1 MMKISLVFAVLFVST
16 YARGLPFGFHHG
28 NSPQR
33 LDTPDDQDVAAAA
46 AAGQAGQAQT
56 GGQVNEVGDTP
67 DDQDEAF
74 AAAAGQGAAAQ
85 GATTIAPLS
94 PGDGGDSSSSSSEE
108 GSDAPD
114 ASPGP
119 SPGPLPGA
127 GGQEVDTDNL
137 DDGAV
142 INAQGAPIFDNAV
155 EQTAGDSSGN
165 HVNVAPNA
173 APGGPSPLKVHQEH
187 AESQGRKSGALIA
200 ITTLGLVA
208 MVAATSFVAYKYK
221 DAISAR
227 LGM

>member
-1 MMKISLVFAVLFVST
+1 MHCRSIIIAVST

-33 LDTPDDQDVAAAA
+33 LDTPDDQDVAGAA

-67 DDQDEAF
+67 DDQDEF
-74 AAAAGQGAAAQ
+74 AAGQGANPQ
-85 GATTIAPLS
+85 GQTTIAPLS
-94 PGDGGDSSSSSSEE
+94 PGGGGGGGGGDSSGSSEE
-108 GSDAPD
+108 GSDVAYP
-114 ASPGP
+114 AGP
-119 SPGPLPGA
+119 SPGPV
-127 GGQEVDTDNL
+127 GGQAIDTNNIDS
-137 DDGAV
+137 GEV
-142 INAQGAPIFDNAV
+142 INAQGVPMFNNAA
-155 EQTAGDSSGN
+155 EQAAVAVAGDSSGN
-165 HVNVAPNA
+165 VPANAA
-173 APGGPSPLKVHQEH
+173 APGEPSPLKVHQEH

-208 MVAATSFVAYKYK
+208 MVVATSFVAYKYK